1 MSSYLG
7 SVSSLSEFD
16 TYDEEA
22 STGWNL
28 SKDITDDMAIRVK
41 DVSITYRTNVDARPT
56 FSKLISRSNAGKKKV
71 RTIDAVKNVSFDI
84 KHGTVLG
91 VVGHNGAGKST
102 LLRAISGILPP
113 SSGEIEVH
121 GQVSTLL
128 SLGVGF
134 NKNLSGTENI
144 LLAGLAAGMSRA
156 EVLERRDEIA
166 DFAEIGDFIELPV
179 RSYSSG
185 MSQRL
190 AFSVAVN
197 MNPEILL
204 IDEALS
210 AGDARFKVKAQA
222 KMRELME
229 TARTMV
235 LVSHAL
241 SSIRELCNDAIW
253 LDHGSLMMHGK
264 PDEVVDAYTK
274 YMQVDQSAAV
284 LEDL

>member
-1 MSSYLG
+1 M
-7 SVSSLSEFD
+7 
-16 TYDEEA
+16 A
-22 STGWNL
+22 WNL
-28 SKDITDDMAIRVK
+28 SKDITDDLAISVR
-41 DVSITYRTNVDARPT
+41 DVSISYRTNFEKTPT
-56 FSKLISRSNAGKKKV
+56 LKQTLMRMGRGKKNV
-71 RTIDAVKNVSFDI
+71 RTIDAIKNVSFDI

-134 NKNLSGTENI
+134 NNKLSGTENI
-144 LLAGLAAGMSRA
+144 MLAGLAAGMSRS
-156 EVLERRDEIA
+156 EILERRQAII
-166 DFAEIGDFIELPV
+166 DFAEIGDFIDLPV
-179 RSYSSG
+179 RAYSSG

-229 TARTMV
+229 TAHTMV

-253 LDHGSLMMHGK
+253 LDHGTLMMHGD
-264 PDEVVDAYTK
+264 PNEVVDAYTK

>member
-1 MSSYLG
+1 MFSYPG
-7 SVSSLSEFD
+7 SVSSLSE
-16 TYDEEA
+16 YDSHEDD
-22 STGWNL
+22 SLTWNL
-28 SKDITDDMAIRVK
+28 NKAITETLAISVR
-41 DVSITYRTNVDARPT
+41 DVSISYRTSFAKSSDFRRSLLRLGHQNKNV
-56 FSKLISRSNAGKKKV
+56 K
-71 RTIDAVKNVSFDI
+71 TIDAIKNISFDI
-84 KHGTVLG
+84 RHGTVLG

-134 NKNLSGTENI
+134 NNKLSGTENI
-144 LLAGLAAGMSRA
+144 MLAGLAGGMSRS
-156 EVLERRDEIA
+156 EILERREAIVE
-166 DFAEIGDFIELPV
+166 FAEIGDFIDLPV
-179 RSYSSG
+179 RTYSSG
-185 MSQRL
+185 MRQRL

-229 TARTMV
+229 TAHTMV

-241 SSIRELCNDAIW
+241 SSIRDLCNDAIW
-253 LDHGSLMMHGK
+253 LDHGKLMMHGD
-264 PDEVVDAYTK
+264 PSDVVDAYTK
-274 YMQVDQSAAV
+274 YMQVEQSSAV

>member
-1 MSSYLG
+1 M
-7 SVSSLSEFD
+7 SSLSEFD
-16 TYDEEA
+16 SHDDEET
-22 STGWNL
+22 TGWNL
-28 SKDITDDMAIRVK
+28 TKDITDDMAISVK
-41 DVSITYRTNVDARPT
+41 DVSISYRTNFDSKPT
-56 FSKLISRSNAGKKKV
+56 LKQMISRSGNGRKKV
-71 RTIDAVKNVSFDI
+71 RTIDAVTNVSFDI

-121 GQVSTLL
+121 GKVSTLL

-144 LLAGLAAGMSRA
+144 MLAGLAAGMSRA
-156 EVLERRDEIA
+156 EVLERRDAIA
-166 DFAEIGDFIELPV
+166 EFAEIGDFIDLPV
-179 RSYSSG
+179 RAYSSG

-210 AGDARFKVKAQA
+210 AGDARFKLKAQA

-241 SSIRELCNDAIW
+241 SSIQELCNDAIW
-253 LDHGSLMMHGK
+253 LDHGKLMMHGA
-264 PDEVVDAYTK
+264 PNEVIDAYTK

>member
-1 MSSYLG
+1 M
-7 SVSSLSEFD
+7 SSLSEFD
-16 TYDEEA
+16 SHDEEET
-22 STGWNL
+22 TGWNL
-28 SKDITDDMAIRVK
+28 SKDITDDMAISVK
-41 DVSITYRTNVDARPT
+41 DVSITYRTNFDKKPT
-56 FSKLISRSNAGKKKV
+56 LKQTLMRAGQGRKKI

-121 GQVSTLL
+121 GKVSTLL

-134 NKNLSGTENI
+134 NNNLSGTENI
-144 LLAGLAAGMSRA
+144 MLAGLAAGMSRA
-156 EVLERRDEIA
+156 EVVERREAIVE
-166 DFAEIGDFIELPV
+166 FAEIGDFIDLPV
-179 RSYSSG
+179 RAYSSG

-210 AGDARFKVKAQA
+210 AGDARFKLKAQA

-253 LDHGSLMMHGK
+253 LDHGSLMMHGS